1 MKKPDE
7 TVLRRDFR
15 NALDQDRNPEA
26 VISAIL
32 ELLINE
38 SHSSFELKKTF
49 IVVKEELI
57 AYFYGQSISAEILF
71 NKMWRHGNRLIR
83 QMSTFLIPI
92 FFKPN
97 NFQELKNILPPLR
110 ILSNMQFTRLIG
122 YNLAQVL
129 KRRPQ
134 LAVSLLRILA
144 SSENMWERILALE
157 LCKQLNSNQI
167 PEINILIKTLKNDS
181 ELILKNIHISVFRQ
195 IRIY

>member
-144 SSENMWERILALE
+144 SSENMWERILALD